1 MCAEC
6 LGGVVLYF
14 AIRACEWCGVTCAC
28 ARRERYS
35 DHPHSHTRYS
45 RMYGPLRVAVPVGK
59 RAERC
64 RRSQS
69 AEVVTGVCRVCLHNA
84 LTLYTHGS
92 RFGLWY

>member
-59 RAERC
+59 RAVPEVPER
-64 RRSQS
+64 RAR
-69 AEVVTGVCRVCLHNA
+69 G
-84 LTLYTHGS
+84 GD
-92 RFGLWY
+92 